1 MERMPIWQIAIRRL
15 EMSPVEYAFRYLVP
29 AAVGGFLMGI
39 LVWLSLNSIFTGASG
54 VILLFMCPA
63 LASIGVVMW
72 PLIDTQRCAV
82 AIEKEMHMFITRMGI
97 LSLGEGGARSMFDIL
112 RQMGDYGALAEEVKA
127 IELLVEK
134 WHTSLP
140 EAARIVGRQS
150 PSPIWGD
157 FLDRLAFSVEAGQQI
172 DDYMRAEQQTF
183 QAEFETIY
191 DTRLEA
197 VDMLREIYISLTTT
211 GMFMLVV
218 AGIHLVL
225 FMTGTPEDDFWSTMV
240 RIRWVLLSAVGYA
253 VMQVGGLIS
262 FIVLLP
268 HEGLFGRHD
277 FQTPIK
283 VALRRAWIFGC
294 SLGLI
299 LLGVIGITGLVYDLA
314 WVFDQWDKYG
324 MLIIA
329 VIFTPLLAPAFIV
342 SHEERKVNRRDTAYP
357 GFIRAL
363 GGTAQARASEPVAT
377 IKALR
382 GIDFGTLNDAIE
394 HLEKRLALR
403 VDSDLSWDWFT
414 ADANSMMIAR
424 FTRIYLEGSQASGK
438 PADVAELVSANT
450 TNLISLRQRRA
461 LSAGTMRGVAYG
473 VLIAMIVCLNVT
485 ISVVSSL
492 GGSVAGVAEGLQDN
506 AAKSL
511 PSMSGGFGVPVMDN
525 PGSVSDNI
533 FLFKMTVSILV
544 LFMIVILGLISGRIR
559 GGGWTISTGQ
569 FVAMLWIAGI
579 TSYATTMLLENTM
592 TFFAAG

>member
-1 MERMPIWQIAIRRL
+1 
-15 EMSPVEYAFRYLVP
+15 
-29 AAVGGFLMGI
+29 
-39 LVWLSLNSIFTGASG
+39 
-54 VILLFMCPA
+54 
-63 LASIGVVMW
+63 
-72 PLIDTQRCAV
+72 
-82 AIEKEMHMFITRMGI
+82 
-97 LSLGEGGARSMFDIL
+97 
-112 RQMGDYGALAEEVKA
+112 MGDYGALAEEVKA

-424 FTRIYLEGSQASGK
+424 FTSEWKTSRCGRTSQ
-438 PADVAELVSANT
+438 
-450 TNLISLRQRRA
+450 
-461 LSAGTMRGVAYG
+461 
-473 VLIAMIVCLNVT
+473 C
-485 ISVVSSL
+485 
-492 GGSVAGVAEGLQDN
+492 
-506 AAKSL
+506 
-511 PSMSGGFGVPVMDN
+511 
-525 PGSVSDNI
+525 
-533 FLFKMTVSILV
+533 
-544 LFMIVILGLISGRIR
+544 
-559 GGGWTISTGQ
+559 
-569 FVAMLWIAGI
+569 
-579 TSYATTMLLENTM
+579 
-592 TFFAAG
+592 

>member
-134 WHTSLP
+134 CHTSLP

-240 RIRWVLLSAVGYA
+240 RIRSPQL
-253 VMQVGGLIS
+253 
-262 FIVLLP
+262 
-268 HEGLFGRHD
+268 D
-277 FQTPIK
+277 
-283 VALRRAWIFGC
+283 
-294 SLGLI
+294 
-299 LLGVIGITGLVYDLA
+299 
-314 WVFDQWDKYG
+314 
-324 MLIIA
+324 ML
-329 VIFTPLLAPAFIV
+329 
-342 SHEERKVNRRDTAYP
+342 
-357 GFIRAL
+357 
-363 GGTAQARASEPVAT
+363 
-377 IKALR
+377 
-382 GIDFGTLNDAIE
+382 
-394 HLEKRLALR
+394 
-403 VDSDLSWDWFT
+403 
-414 ADANSMMIAR
+414 
-424 FTRIYLEGSQASGK
+424 
-438 PADVAELVSANT
+438 
-450 TNLISLRQRRA
+450 
-461 LSAGTMRGVAYG
+461 
-473 VLIAMIVCLNVT
+473 
-485 ISVVSSL
+485 
-492 GGSVAGVAEGLQDN
+492 
-506 AAKSL
+506 
-511 PSMSGGFGVPVMDN
+511 
-525 PGSVSDNI
+525 
-533 FLFKMTVSILV
+533 
-544 LFMIVILGLISGRIR
+544 
-559 GGGWTISTGQ
+559 
-569 FVAMLWIAGI
+569 
-579 TSYATTMLLENTM
+579 
-592 TFFAAG
+592 